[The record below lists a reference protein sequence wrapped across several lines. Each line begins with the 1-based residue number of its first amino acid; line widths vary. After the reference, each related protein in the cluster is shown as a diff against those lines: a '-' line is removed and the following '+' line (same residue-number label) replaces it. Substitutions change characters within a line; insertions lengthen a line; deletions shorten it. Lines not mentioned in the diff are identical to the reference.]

1 MTFQSQIDRVAD
13 SASRDAIDLHAGQ
26 AYMQIAAWHAET
38 NTALTGM
45 SLADAKRFLYQRK
58 ALISFKCRAECLDL
72 QLIERLTS
80 LEMYP
85 GR

>member
-13 SASRDAIDLHAGQ
+13 SASRGAIDARAGR
-26 AYMQIAAWHAET
+26 AYLQIASWRDET
-38 NTALTGM
+38 LAALARM
-45 SLADAKRFLYQRK
+45 SVEEAKRFLYQRK
-58 ALISFKCRAECLDL
+58 ASVSFKCRAECLDL